1 LQSINQGSK
10 ACEFIQLQSV
20 KRSMQQED
28 MGPLEAWQ
36 IREFPRELR
45 QAIVN
50 EAKARRMSPGE
61 FATRVFVAARDAGWD
76 SFAPPTGGVVTN
88 GSVPPKRVDAPDA
101 LSRLIAAACELAA
114 ADERL
119 PDYLRSGFNRRLQ
132 EQQRALAP
140 SRPSRQRRL
149 PAPNLSP
156 PPASP

>member
-76 SFAPPTGGVVTN
+76 SFAPAGLAPE
-88 GSVPPKRVDAPDA
+88 RADAPDA

-114 ADERL
+114 ANERL

-140 SRPSRQRRL
+140 PRPSRQRRL
-149 PAPNLSP
+149 APPDLSP